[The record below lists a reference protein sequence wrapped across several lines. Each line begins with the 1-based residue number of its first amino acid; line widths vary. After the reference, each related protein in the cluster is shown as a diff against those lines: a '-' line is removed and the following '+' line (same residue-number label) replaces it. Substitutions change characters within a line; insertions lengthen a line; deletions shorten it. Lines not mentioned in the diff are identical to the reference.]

1 MFATGIENSIP
12 TIDNGRTR
20 VDQME
25 ASDHYRR
32 WRRISTALRILG
44 SISCFGPPLHKTF
57 FAPGQYDWEFCD
69 LTMSDLKR
77 RDITPIVDC
86 VISACRLDRQ
96 FPEPGFPAFVC
107 DLRWPPSPSASLG
120 APAGQRDVHLR
131 RLLGEYGWWNEQLK
145 TDRSSSPPQDH
156 RPRQRP
162 GDDGNPQAPA
172 GRDFHPERVSE
183 YPRRQPGG
191 NRPAERSTPPLPQP
205 RSQLR
210 RRVDSGMYEYL
221 MDNGMTRRNIT
232 FLHTR

>member
-32 WRRISTALRILG
+32 WREDFDCVEDLG
-44 SISCFGPPLHKTF
+44 IHGFGPPLHKT

-77 RDITPIVDC
+77 RDITPIVDLC
-86 VISACRLDRQ
+86 HFGVPDWIGNFQNPDFPHLFATYAGGLRGALPWVRLH
-96 FPEPGFPAFVC
+96 
-107 DLRWPPSPSASLG
+107 
-120 APAGQRDVHLR
+120 AGQRDVHLR
-131 RLLGEYGWWNEQLK
+131 RLLGEIWLVERAAE
-145 TDRSSSPPQDH
+145 DRPLFVTASSH

-172 GRDFHPERVSE
+172 GRDFHPERL
-183 YPRRQPGG
+183 PNTRRQPGG
-191 NRPAERSTPPLPQP
+191 DRAGGALNARRFLSLD
-205 RSQLR
+205 LNYG

-221 MDNGMTRRNIT
+221 WTT
-232 FLHTR
+232 A